1 MNKWE
6 REVMESLLSDE
17 AAVLKELKRF
27 YEEALDDIELNIKI
41 LQADEQ
47 TISRIRRVDYQKAL
61 YKQISE
67 TLDILHEGE
76 FKTIEDFLNATYERS
91 FVGTMYSLHGQGMP
105 MILPIDH
112 ESAIRAV
119 LTDSKLS
126 VQLYDALGVDIN
138 KLKRGITAEIT
149 RGIAESMSMNEI
161 ARNIRNTTKAPLARA
176 RTIARTESHR
186 IAETASNDAGKQAIS
201 KGADV
206 VKQWDASLDDA
217 TRDTHRQLDGKI
229 VEFDDYFVSGT
240 RKALY
245 PGQFGDPAEDCN
257 CRCNALK
264 RSRSKMNEDELNE
277 LKKRAEFFGL
287 DKTEDFKDFEKKYLK
302 ASKSIENS
310 ENYGIIDT
318 GAKGALTS
326 KNDPDFSKRDTHAKS
341 YYSSIRNSDQAS
353 IVNAISANV
362 DIDKETVGVA
372 VNHLF
377 YTKHQLEKGF
387 VYFDEDY
394 DIAESIQRLRLGK
407 GIQAHDLILIRHEAL
422 EAKYMARGMSF
433 DEAHE
438 KAENVYNYTVAL
450 RSYLKA
456 NGLE

>member
-17 AAVLKELKRF
+17 AAVLKELKRY

-47 TISRIRRVDYQKAL
+47 TISRIRRVDYQKSL

-126 VQLYDALGVDIN
+126 EPLYDALGIDIN

-149 RGIAESMSMNEI
+149 RGIAEGMSMNEI

-229 VEFDDYFVSGT
+229 VEFDEYFVSGT

-245 PGQFGDPAEDCN
+245 PGQFGDPAEDCT

-264 RSRSKMNEDELNE
+264 RSRSKMNEDELKV
-277 LKKRAEFFGL
+277 LKERAEFFGL
-287 DKTEDFKDFEKKYLK
+287 DNTDDFKDFEKKYLK
-302 ASKSIENS
+302 AARQTGVS
-310 ENYGIIDT
+310 ERRNDQLWLLERDEKTEAVYDKIRE
-318 GAKGALTS
+318 AKDIAAV
-326 KNDPDFSKRDTHAKS
+326 AKS
-341 YYSSIRNSDQAS
+341 A
-353 IVNAISANV
+353 
-362 DIDKETVGVA
+362 
-372 VNHLF
+372 
-377 YTKHQLEKGF
+377 
-387 VYFDEDY
+387 
-394 DIAESIQRLRLGK
+394 
-407 GIQAHDLILIRHEAL
+407 
-422 EAKYMARGMSF
+422 GMSIADVETIKNHIFFNTHTKYDGERERF
-433 DEAHE
+433 DAS
-438 KAENVYNYTVAL
+438 YNMAVAWNRL
-450 RSYLKA
+450 A
-456 NGLE
+456 NGIPKERDILLLQHELLESQVEIWYNLTAADAHAMADKVYPWDKRVLEELGEGGEEDGLL

>member
-17 AAVLKELKRF
+17 AAVLKELKRY

-76 FKTIEDFLNATYERS
+76 FKTIEEFLNATYEHS

-126 VQLYDALGVDIN
+126 EPLYDALGLDIN

-149 RGIAESMSMNEI
+149 RGIAEGMSNNEI

-229 VEFDDYFVSGT
+229 VEFDEDFVSGT

-264 RSRSKMNEDELNE
+264 RSRSKMNEDELKV
-277 LKKRAEFFGL
+277 LKERAEFFGL
-287 DKTEDFKDFEKKYLK
+287 DKTDDFKDFEKKYLK

-310 ENYGIIDT
+310 DNYGIIKGDRSAATAVKKENNSVVNDAIKNGTVSKKINPNKQNRHIRESGEYIEGRSYIYGTLDDAQNLVDELSGT
-318 GAKGALTS
+318 GSPILDANGKWTS
-326 KNDPDFSKRDTHAKS
+326 KERVIN
-341 YYSSIRNSDQAS
+341 NS
-353 IVNAISANV
+353 AIGVFV
-362 DIDKETVGVA
+362 DIATKKETE
-372 VNHLF
+372 
-377 YTKHQLEKGF
+377 T
-387 VYFDEDY
+387 
-394 DIAESIQRLRLGK
+394 RLGIIIYSK
-407 GIQAHDLILIRHEAL
+407 TGSHIIPRKE
-422 EAKYMARGMSF
+422 
-433 DEAHE
+433 
-438 KAENVYNYTVAL
+438 
-450 RSYLKA
+450 
-456 NGLE
+456 

>member
-67 TLDILHEGE
+67 TLDILREGE
-76 FKTIEDFLNATYERS
+76 FKTIEDFLNATYEHS

-126 VQLYDALGVDIN
+126 EPLYDALGLDIN

-149 RGIAESMSMNEI
+149 RGIAEGMSINEI

-186 IAETASNDAGKQAIS
+186 IAETASNDAGKKAIS
-201 KGADV
+201 KGANL

-217 TRDTHRQLDGKI
+217 TRDTHRQLDGEI
-229 VEFDDYFVSGT
+229 VEFDEYFVSGT

-245 PGQFGDPAEDCN
+245 PSQFGDPAEDCN

-264 RSRSKMNEDELNE
+264 RSRSKMNADELKV
-277 LKKRAEFFGL
+277 LKERAEFFGL

-310 ENYGIIDT
+310 ENYGKIVMPDVKLTGYALNPSVAPDKASAFKAALGYTMETADVLKQNIMAHIDEDRFVEKGDSGYGMRYEFIMELT
-318 GAKGALTS
+318 GLNGKKAKVLTAWIQDGEHKRLTS
-326 KNDPDFSKRDTHAKS
+326 VYVTQRK
-341 YYSSIRNSDQAS
+341 
-353 IVNAISANV
+353 V
-362 DIDKETVGVA
+362 
-372 VNHLF
+372 
-377 YTKHQLEKGF
+377 TK
-387 VYFDEDY
+387 
-394 DIAESIQRLRLGK
+394 
-407 GIQAHDLILIRHEAL
+407 
-422 EAKYMARGMSF
+422 
-433 DEAHE
+433 
-438 KAENVYNYTVAL
+438 
-450 RSYLKA
+450 
-456 NGLE
+456 